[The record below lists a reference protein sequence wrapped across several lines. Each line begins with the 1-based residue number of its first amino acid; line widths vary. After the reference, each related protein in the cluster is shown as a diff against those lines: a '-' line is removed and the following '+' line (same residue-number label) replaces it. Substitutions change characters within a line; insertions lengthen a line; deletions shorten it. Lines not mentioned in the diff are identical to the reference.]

1 MESEKR
7 LDRRTAAQSSLTSSQ
22 RSQRARIAANT
33 RWSRQDGSQGTQ
45 AARETFLARF
55 DELVDPDG
63 VLDPETRERHAAA
76 ARRAYFQRMAYQRHR
91 PVS

>member
-1 MESEKR
+1 MEQST
-7 LDRRTAAQSSLTSSQ
+7 LTASQ

-33 RWSRQDGSQGTQ
+33 RWSRQDGHQGTQ
-45 AARETFLARF
+45 AARSAFMDRF
-55 DELVDPDG
+55 EQLVDPDG
-63 VLDPETRERHAAA
+63 VLDPATRERHAAA